1 MKYSGMFDCL
11 YGIAIILAGL
21 VPKPGTAPRLPFIT

>member
-1 MKYSGMFDCL
+1 MKYSGMFDWL

-21 VPKPGTAPRLPFIT
+21 LPNPALRPGSPFIT